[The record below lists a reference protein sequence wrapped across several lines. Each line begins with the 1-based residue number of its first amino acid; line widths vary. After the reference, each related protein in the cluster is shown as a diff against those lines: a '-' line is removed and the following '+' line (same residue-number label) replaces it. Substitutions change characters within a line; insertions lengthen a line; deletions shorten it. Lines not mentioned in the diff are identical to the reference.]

1 MTSHV
6 EVSNRRP
13 HQGNILPSAL
23 RTCAQRAI
31 DMCIYRRARDV
42 GVVCC
47 GRYAKKKQFSRWP
60 HRADIRL
67 EKLKQISSQAKAT
80 SDRTQAN
87 IKMLLNLSF
96 NKNAIIGAIFGSTPP
111 ELFRR
116 TGMGRLRGVN
126 NKPWVIPDQSNTWQ
140 IYTGTSI
147 RQEQLP
153 PW

>member
-96 NKNAIIGAIFGSTPP
+96 NKNANWCHIRKHASRAVQKDGHGETSRGQQQAVGDTGS
-111 ELFRR
+111 EQHLA
-116 TGMGRLRGVN
+116 N
-126 NKPWVIPDQSNTWQ
+126 
-140 IYTGTSI
+140 IY
-147 RQEQLP
+147 
-153 PW
+153 WYFY